1 MIIERRS
8 IWYTIAAIGVC
19 AVSFVGAKQLAS
31 DGIAT
36 ARRALTPRANVEA
49 SLERAISNQAGFT
62 ALAQN
67 FPTEWATM
75 REEMAADIKSQM
87 PIEGVS
93 ARAYARSRV
102 FMSRQAEA
110 TASAPTP
117 ALIQMLAS
125 EFDFI
130 SELQRE
136 NVEYCADF
144 GIRGLKPGSKLS
156 LVMMQKLD
164 FIFRDRVI
172 ATRQGLDHPQRRNP
186 SEDEDWALVATNM
199 RANGVPD
206 STLEALK
213 NPASASPDILCEGSV
228 QFYRALYELPP
239 EQGAK
244 LFGEITR
251 DAAKTAG

>member
-1 MIIERRS
+1 MEIERRRT
-8 IWYTIAAIGVC
+8 WYTIAAVGVC
-19 AVSFVGAKQLAS
+19 AVCFVGAKQLTS
-31 DGIAT
+31 GGIAA
-36 ARRALTPRANVEA
+36 ARRLLTPQANVEA

-62 ALAQN
+62 AIAQN

-75 REEMAADIKSQM
+75 REEMAADIRSQM
-87 PIEGVS
+87 PMEEVS
-93 ARAYARSRV
+93 ARAYARSRA
-102 FMSRQAEA
+102 FMLRQAEA

-125 EFDFI
+125 EFDLI
-130 SELQRE
+130 SALQRE

-144 GIRGLKPGSKLS
+144 GIRGLKPGAKFSP
-156 LVMMQKLD
+156 VTTQKLEV
-164 FIFRDRVI
+164 IFRARVI
-172 ATRQGLDHPQRRNP
+172 ATRQGLDRPQRRNP
-186 SEDEDWALVATNM
+186 SEDQDWALVATNM

-244 LFGEITR
+244 LFGDITR